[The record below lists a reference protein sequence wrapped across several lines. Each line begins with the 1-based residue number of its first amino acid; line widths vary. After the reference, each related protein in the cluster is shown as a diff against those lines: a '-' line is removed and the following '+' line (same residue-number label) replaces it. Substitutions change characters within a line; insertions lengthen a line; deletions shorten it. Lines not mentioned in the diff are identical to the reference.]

1 MSGGITQKMGYYVPS
16 MLVSPAIMTIGQ
28 GLLSTLDQ
36 HSPSSRWVAYQFL
49 AGFGLGFG
57 MQTAGLAMQTVLPK
71 DDVSTGIAINFFV
84 QQLGGAV
91 FTSVGQT
98 ILTNMLVSKLSGV
111 PGLSPKLIVSEGAT
125 NLIKLVQPEDV
136 HLVIAA
142 YNDACRTIFLS
153 SMGLAFA
160 ALLCALGM
168 EWKSM
173 KKNKK
178 KSDSFASPPLPN
190 PALPEPSGDK
200 LPDGPRPVPGKPFFE
215 SIRGSKK
222 SRASRHSTARPKSG
236 DEWKEE
242 TRRHM
247 IWRED
252 KLQATRE
259 AQKQGVLT
267 KPNPS
272 HGPSSSQ
279 RQSLGADTNKEDLL
293 AIALNDW
300 AQYANA
306 HGSRQEKPSHSA
318 E

>member
-16 MLVSPAIMTIGQ
+16 MLVSPAIMTIGE
-28 GLLSTLDQ
+28 GLLSTLHQ

-71 DDVSTGIAINFFV
+71 DEVSTGVAINFFV

-98 ILTNMLVSKLSGV
+98 ILTNMLVSKLSQV

-142 YNDACRTIFLS
+142 YNDACRIIFLA

-160 ALLCALGM
+160 ALFCALGM

-178 KSDSFASPPLPN
+178 KSEAPI
-190 PALPEPSGDK
+190 PALPEPSGD
-200 LPDGPRPVPGKPFFE
+200 GPSRPVPGKPFFE
-215 SIRGSKK
+215 GVRGSKK
-222 SRASRHSTARPKSG
+222 SGASRRSTARPRSG
-236 DEWKEE
+236 EERKEE
-242 TRRHM
+242 SRRYM

-252 KLQATRE
+252 KLQATAK
-259 AQKQGVLT
+259 AQQRVLT
-267 KPNPS
+267 KPAPS
-272 HGPSSSQ
+272 HGSSSGQ

-300 AQYANA
+300 AQYAKA
-306 HGSRQEKPSHSA
+306 QGASQERPILSA
-318 E
+318 V

>member
-1 MSGGITQKMGYYVPS
+1 MLSLVVSSVISGVITQKMGYYVPS
-16 MLVSPAIMTIGQ
+16 MLVSPAIMTIGE
-28 GLLSTLDQ
+28 GLLSTLHQ
-36 HSPSSRWVAYQFL
+36 YSPSSHWAAYQFL

-57 MQTAGLAMQTVLPK
+57 MQTAGLAVQTVLPK
-71 DDVSTGIAINFFV
+71 EDVSTGVAINFFV

-98 ILTNMLVSKLSGV
+98 ILTNMLVSQLSRV

-136 HLVIAA
+136 HLVITA
-142 YNDACRTIFLS
+142 YNDACRIIFLS

-160 ALLCALGM
+160 ALFCALGM

-173 KKNKK
+173 KKDKK
-178 KSDSFASPPLPN
+178 KPEE
-190 PALPEPSGDK
+190 LPEPSRNN
-200 LPDGPRPVPGKPFFE
+200 PSRPAPGKPFFE
-215 SIRGSKK
+215 GIRGSKR
-222 SRASRHSTARPKSG
+222 SGASRRSTVRPKSG
-236 DEWKEE
+236 AEWREE

-252 KLQATRE
+252 KLQATAE
-259 AQKQGVLT
+259 AQQQGVLT
-267 KPNPS
+267 KPNPT

-300 AQYANA
+300 AQYAKA
-306 HGSRQEKPSHSA
+306 QGVSQEKPMLSA
-318 E
+318 AA